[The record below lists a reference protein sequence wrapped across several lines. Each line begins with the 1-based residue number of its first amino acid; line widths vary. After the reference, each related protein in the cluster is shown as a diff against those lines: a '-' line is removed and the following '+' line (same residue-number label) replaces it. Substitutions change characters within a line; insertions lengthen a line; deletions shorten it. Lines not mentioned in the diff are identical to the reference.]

1 MAYLKGGITMSFF
14 TPRPHAVILDIG
26 AQSKYFARCLRIS
39 NLNIRQ
45 LIFCGEPKWRGG
57 DNPIPSS
64 WIPELIAKKAKGI
77 FPVVSHYN
85 KFDFPDA
92 SLDMVTLN
100 APYLMMPPRGIEKEL
115 VRTLKPGGI
124 FFFAYPVQFSPM
136 EFPPETFILRKRG
149 IFHDTGLIDLAEIP
163 GYPRHLPSQIWP
175 SKVMKYNIREAWKRS
190 NISGY
195 RNRMGNAYMYRD
207 MPLVNGYQIWQKL

>member
-1 MAYLKGGITMSFF
+1 MSFF

-45 LIFCGEPKWRGG
+45 LIFCGEPKWKGG

-136 EFPPETFILRKRG
+136 EFPPDTFILRKRG
-149 IFHDTGLIDLAEIP
+149 IFHDVGLIDLAEIP
-163 GYPRHLPSQIWP
+163 GFPRHLPSQIWP
-175 SKVMKYNIREAWKRS
+175 SKVMKDNIKEALLRRHYPDFRLGKS
-190 NISGY
+190 IS
-195 RNRMGNAYMYRD
+195 YMYHD
-207 MPLVNGYQIWQKL
+207 VDLVNGYQIWQKL